1 MTPGSVGRRYGK
13 ALFELATEAGEVEA
27 VGVSLTEL
35 ASAVSSLD
43 EGSLS
48 PGLLTEEQRQ
58 QLAKALGLRVGGD
71 SLLGR
76 FLGVLAANDRLDQL
90 PRIRETYEKLED
102 AAAGRVRARIR
113 SAFPLSADERTAL
126 GKKFEAITGRKVVD
140 TAEVDPSLLG
150 GVTVETEG
158 RVYDGSVRTQL
169 ARLERQ
175 MAG

>member
-27 VGVSLTEL
+27 VGAAMSEL
-35 ASAVSSLD
+35 ASAVRGLD
-43 EGSLS
+43 EGALA
-48 PGLLTEEQRQ
+48 PGLLTEDQRQ
-58 QLAKALGLRVGGD
+58 QLAKALGVRVGGD

-90 PRIRETYEKLED
+90 PRIRETFEKLED

-113 SAFPLSADERTAL
+113 SAFPLSEDQRAAL
-126 GKKFEAITGRKVVD
+126 RAKFETITGRHVLD
-140 TAEVDPSLLG
+140 SAEVDPTLLG

-169 ARLERQ
+169 ALLERR

>member
-13 ALFELATEAGEVEA
+13 ALFELATEAGEVDA
-27 VGVSLTEL
+27 VGLALAEL
-35 ASAVSSLD
+35 ASAVSSLE
-43 EGSLS
+43 EGSLA
-48 PGLLTEEQRQ
+48 PGLLTEDQRQ
-58 QLAKALGLRVGGD
+58 QLAKALVLRVGGD

-102 AAAGRVRARIR
+102 AAASRVRARIR

-126 GKKFEAITGRKVVD
+126 RKKFETITGRQVVD